1 MRTCKWSSSL
11 SLRLGLRVSLPLDWK
26 IKLIKRFQ
34 LNVEL
39 GMLRLGAV
47 IPLKWQIN
55 FNKFHLRLKSA
66 QGAQGRG
73 TRPQAK
79 RCCRSWCSCCC
90 FIKLLHADKS
100 VNWIENP
107 IKTSI
112 LRKLCAF
119 DKVQVHKWPTCGR
132 VGFVAHVDASATARL
147 EQLLHFSPTLPQTS
161 CSFCATPHPPHGC
174 KFNNE
179 FMWAPLT
186 TLKRTI
192 S

>member
-66 QGAQGRG
+66 QGARG
-73 TRPQAK
+73 GAHAHKQSDAVVAAGAPAAAAV
-79 RCCRSWCSCCC
+79 S

-161 CSFCATPHPPHGC
+161 CSFCATLPPP
-174 KFNNE
+174 
-179 FMWAPLT
+179 PLWV
-186 TLKRTI
+186 
-192 S
+192 